1 LYSINFDLGSR
12 GQNLVYSK
20 FTSEKASGSNKA
32 LFGFY
37 KNNVYGG
44 LVKKNCAIL
53 RIAPNNKVFE
63 NTITPVN
70 LHFLVT
76 TFSEGQ

>member
-12 GQNLVYSK
+12 GQNLVYSN
-20 FTSEKASGSNKA
+20 FISEKASDSNKA

-44 LVKKNCAIL
+44 LVRKN
-53 RIAPNNKVFE
+53 
-63 NTITPVN
+63 
-70 LHFLVT
+70 
-76 TFSEGQ
+76 